1 MALAG
6 HIMYWNPKD
15 ESLKPL
21 VMQIYRTFISIGFSC
36 RGCLLDALSTLDAM
50 SLLNP
55 SSGIL
60 PAMTAD
66 NSVSDAERRAEILRT
81 LQDERSLDK
90 SSLYHL
96 DSAVDLDTAA
106 SASSFD
112 LPSVLKGNERMRRR
126 SELSRVKAPAVET
139 IELAPL
145 PPIEERAHE
154 QASVGHATGISGEPS
169 LGKVAGGDPE
179 LAPPLSYVPSTITE
193 DTSSAVGVI
202 SHAQRAKYRLNS
214 RIQFA
219 ALCYCFFLEGWND
232 GSTGPL
238 LPRIQRNYG
247 IGFAIVSLL
256 FVTNCIGFLSGAMMN
271 VYLNHK
277 FGFGKVLVI
286 GSIFQLAAY
295 VLLAPGGPFP
305 IMCVAFSFAGF
316 GIALQNAQANG
327 FVGSLKEH
335 ARTKFG
341 FLHASYGLGALVAPL
356 VATYFSTA
364 RHWSF
369 HYLISACIAVSN
381 TIVLSA
387 VFRFKTQDD
396 VMAEA
401 GQAAEEPVTS
411 DNLYHQIMRLK
422 EVHYLAIF
430 SLIYV
435 GVEVSIGGWIV
446 TFIEQ
451 ERGGGASAGYISSG
465 FFGGLMLGRIILMW
479 LNRKIGE
486 RWVIVLY
493 ALIVIGLEV
502 TVWVVPSLF
511 ENAIAVSFIGL
522 LMGPMY
528 PILMNHSTYI
538 LPKWLLT
545 GCLGYIAGVG
555 QAGSAVLPFITGLLS
570 SKFGIASLQPFIV
583 SMMSTMIVLWALVP
597 KKRRI
602 E

>member
-1 MALAG
+1 
-6 HIMYWNPKD
+6 MY
-15 ESLKPL
+15 PL
-21 VMQIYRTFISIGFSC
+21 PGT
-36 RGCLLDALSTLDAM
+36 T
-50 SLLNP
+50 
-55 SSGIL
+55 
-60 PAMTAD
+60 PAITVD
-66 NSVSDAERRAEILRT
+66 NSVSDAERRAEILHI
-81 LQDERSLDK
+81 LQDEHSLDK
-90 SSLYHL
+90 PSLYHL
-96 DSAVDLDTAA
+96 DSALDVDTAA
-106 SASSFD
+106 SASSLD
-112 LPSVLKGNERMRRR
+112 LPPVLVGDERMRRR
-126 SELSRVKAPAVET
+126 SELSRMKAPVVEA

-145 PPIEERAHE
+145 PSIEEQAHE
-154 QASVGHATGISGEPS
+154 QSSIDRATDISGEPQ
-169 LGKVAGGDPE
+169 GKISGEDLE
-179 LAPPLSYVPSTITE
+179 LAPPLSYVPSMIKE
-193 DTSSAVGVI
+193 DASSAGVL
-202 SHAQRAKYRLNS
+202 SPAQRAKHRLIGW
-214 RIQFA
+214 IQFA
-219 ALCYCFFLEGWND
+219 ALCYFFFLEGWND

-256 FVTNCIGFLSGAMMN
+256 FVTNCIGFLTGAMMN
-271 VYLNHK
+271 VYLNHR

-286 GSIFQLAAY
+286 GSVFQLAAY
-295 VLLAPGGPFP
+295 VLIAPGGPFP
-305 IMCVAFSFAGF
+305 IMCVAFSFSGF

-335 ARTKFG
+335 AQIKFG
-341 FLHASYGLGALVAPL
+341 VMYASYGLGALVAPL

-369 HYLISACIAVSN
+369 HYLISACIALSN
-381 TIVLSA
+381 MIILSA
-387 VFRFKTQDD
+387 VFRFKTQSDA
-396 VMAEA
+396 MAEA
-401 GQAAEEPVTS
+401 GQATEEPVTS
-411 DNLYHQIMRLK
+411 GNLYRQIMRLK
-422 EVHYLAIF
+422 EVHYLATF

-465 FFGGLMLGRIILMW
+465 FFGGMMLGRIILMW
-479 LNRKIGE
+479 PNRKIGE

-493 ALIVIGLEV
+493 ALIVVGLEV
-502 TVWVVPSLF
+502 TVWVVPSLL

-528 PILMNHSTYI
+528 PILMRHSTSI
-538 LPKWLLT
+538 LPNWLLT
-545 GCLGYIAGVG
+545 GSIGYIAGVG
-555 QAGSAVLPFITGLLS
+555 QAGSAVLPFITGVLS